1 MHLTTRRL
9 TRPIRRASD
18 EIADYVTEQPRRSIA
33 GIVILALLIGLGIWA
48 WPELHRTVHI
58 HRM

>member
-9 TRPIRRASD
+9 TRPVRHARD
-18 EIADYVTEQPRRSIA
+18 EVVEYVTERPRRSIA
-33 GIVILALLIGLGIWA
+33 GIVILGLLIGLGIWA